1 MSKIW
6 GVIIV
11 GGIIYGLIT
20 GRSEQL
26 SNIILSLPTDAF
38 NLVVTLVTAAC
49 FWNGFMYILSDI
61 GAVEKI
67 AKLLKPF
74 LRKIMPTLDDQYALE
89 CISTNIAANMLGLGF
104 AATPSGLKGIKRL
117 KELSTMDDVTASDD
131 MVTFLVLN
139 TAGVTLIPTSVMA
152 IRAALGSVNPADML
166 IFPIIATLLSC
177 VAGLVADAIFRRR
190 RHAKYN

>member
-11 GGIIYGLIT
+11 GGIVYGLIT

-61 GAVEKI
+61 GVVEKI

-139 TAGVTLIPTSVMA
+139 TAGVTILPTTVLS
-152 IRAALGSVNPADML
+152 IRKALGSKNPLDFVFIG
-166 IFPIIATLLSC
+166 IFSTICASITGLL
-177 VAGLVADAIFRRR
+177 LDRYYRRKR
-190 RHAKYN
+190 K